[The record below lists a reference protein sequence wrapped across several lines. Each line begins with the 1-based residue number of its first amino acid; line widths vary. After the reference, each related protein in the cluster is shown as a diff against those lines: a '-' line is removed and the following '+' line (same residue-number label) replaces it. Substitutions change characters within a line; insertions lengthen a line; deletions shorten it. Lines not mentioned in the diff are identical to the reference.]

1 MTRFQAVSIVM
12 STEYFQLHVQEHAVS
27 SLLANPS
34 QTSKP
39 PGRFRVPFFSC
50 RRKKNKGT
58 QIC

>member
-1 MTRFQAVSIVM
+1 MTRFQAVSIVT

-27 SLLANPS
+27 SLLANPG

-50 RRKKNKGT
+50 RRKKNK
-58 QIC
+58 